1 MLHQLSNLRS
11 GNADLVRHT
20 LKEVQELDALL
31 VPQLIVL
38 LAWDEVVPD
47 VLKML
52 RGSVSRFGG
61 QMIDALLDENSD
73 FAIKRR
79 IPRALAYSN
88 DRFAVQGMLQA
99 LNDSRFEVR
108 FQCARSLD
116 VILQKHP
123 EYKPDSAT
131 IFAIIERELSV
142 GRGVWA
148 SRRLLD
154 QRQSSDQL
162 MFLDD
167 VLQDRAQLAWEHI
180 FSLLALI
187 LPREPLRIAFRALH
201 TDDRQLHG
209 LALEYLDSVLPKSL
223 HRVQDIFEIAAT
235 PPPATAPSK
244 DLATRLM
251 DARETVSLKLAKGMP
266 AAATQQE

>member
-1 MLHQLSNLRS
+1 
-11 GNADLVRHT
+11 
-20 LKEVQELDALL
+20 
-31 VPQLIVL
+31 
-38 LAWDEVVPD
+38 
-47 VLKML
+47 
-52 RGSVSRFGG
+52 
-61 QMIDALLDENSD
+61 
-73 FAIKRR
+73 
-79 IPRALAYSN
+79 
-88 DRFAVQGMLQA
+88 
-99 LNDSRFEVR
+99 
-108 FQCARSLD
+108 
-116 VILQKHP
+116 
-123 EYKPDSAT
+123 
-131 IFAIIERELSV
+131 
-142 GRGVWA
+142 VWA

-235 PPPATAPSK
+235 PAPATAASK

-251 DARETVSLKLAKGMP
+251 DARETVTFKLAKGLP
-266 AAATQQE
+266 AAATQDE